1 MDVDIAMVGCAPEFW
16 QAHGLSIDFPLCS
29 RDDQE
34 WFSAEFRVWRDTQDP
49 IFVFNLSSSISTDMP
64 LPTNILRDYTLE
76 FEIRVKRAFT
86 DLKECLREVVRD
98 RDCYRE
104 IANTLIEDIKETS
117 SVQESDLAAFRAE
130 LNRKGLTPPGTEAE
144 CA

>member
-1 MDVDIAMVGCAPEFW
+1 
-16 QAHGLSIDFPLCS
+16 
-29 RDDQE
+29 
-34 WFSAEFRVWRDTQDP
+34 
-49 IFVFNLSSSISTDMP
+49 MP